1 MKAQRYFLKLSYKG
15 THFFGWQIQPNAIT
29 VQEKLN
35 EALQKL
41 NRGTAVKTTG
51 CGRTDT
57 GVHASDFYVHFDL
70 DINLD
75 EETFKFK
82 LNCMLPRSI
91 AILAVYKVPS
101 DLHARFSAT
110 SRTYHYFIHTEKNPF
125 LEEESWLLPNFL
137 NIEEMNRACELLLEQ
152 KNFKCFSKTITEL
165 SSFECDVTQAKWTKS
180 ETGYSFTITANRF
193 LRNMVRA
200 IVGTTV
206 EVGKGNKTVADF
218 QSILASQNRELA
230 GKSAPAHGL
239 FLTKVAYKND
249 ESAFFYVEKT

>member
-35 EALQKL
+35 EVLQKL
-41 NRGTAVKTTG
+41 NRGKAVKTTG

-70 DINLD
+70 DIPLD

-82 LNCMLPRSI
+82 LNCMLPPSI

-125 LEEESWLLPNFL
+125 LEEESWFLPHGL
-137 NIEEMNRACELLLEQ
+137 NLDEMNQACELLLQ
-152 KNFKCFSKTITEL
+152 HKNFKCFSKTITEL
-165 SSFECDVTQAKWTKS
+165 SSFECDVTAAKWEKT
-180 ETGYSFTITANRF
+180 ETGYTFTITANRF

-218 QSILASQNRELA
+218 QSILASQNRDLA
-230 GKSAPAHGL
+230 GKSAPAQGL
-239 FLTKVAYKND
+239 FLSNVAYEND
-249 ESAFFYVEKT
+249 ESAFV